1 MSQTGGKGP
10 GLFYVRSGI
19 SPSAKDV
26 LSEATFMRWYEEHV
40 EEVVAKSGIH
50 SLFRSASLH
59 QFDRQILLMN
69 DVSRYNATSKTSA
82 FNGSK
87 PFLTFPVLDD
97 IGFLLSEE
105 FKSISP
111 TSEILPGTGNVFDLV
126 EFDGNHLALRQN
138 LMIKKGNNEP
148 AKSIVTVE
156 IQPPTGLEADEV
168 SALLGKQVSRLNG
181 GSGYTGSLIFESCF
195 SFASAGARKPEGG
208 KMEMWHEP
216 PSWVAIHTFSGA
228 VGDDMVKLIELDL
241 HEMYGSTG
249 NMRSEVRAWSLQGS
263 FGGKKLFE

>member
-19 SPSAKDV
+19 APSAKDV
-26 LSEATFMRWYEEHV
+26 LSEATFMRWYEEHA

-50 SLFRSASLH
+50 SLFRA
-59 QFDRQILLMN
+59 FDE
-69 DVSRYNATSKTSA
+69 
-82 FNGSK
+82 SK

-105 FKSISP
+105 FKSISS
-111 TSEILPGTGNVFDLV
+111 TSEILPRTGNVFDLIK
-126 EFDGNHLALRQN
+126 FDGNHLALKQN
-138 LMIKKGNNEP
+138 LIIKKGSSEP

-156 IQPPTGLEADEV
+156 IQPPTGLKADEV

-181 GSGYTGSLIFESCF
+181 GSEYTGSLVFESCF
-195 SFASAGARKPEGG
+195 SFASAGAKKPEGG

-228 VGDDMVKLIELDL
+228 AGDDMVKLIELDL
-241 HEMYGSTG
+241 HKMHGSTG
-249 NMRSEVRAWSLQGS
+249 NMNSEVRAWSLQGS
-263 FGGKKLFE
+263 FGEKKLFE

>member
-19 SPSAKDV
+19 APSAKDV
-26 LSEATFMRWYEEHV
+26 LSEATFMRWYEEHA

-82 FNGSK
+82 FDGSK

-111 TSEILPGTGNVFDLV
+111 TSEILPGT
-126 EFDGNHLALRQN
+126 
-138 LMIKKGNNEP
+138 EP

-181 GSGYTGSLIFESCF
+181 GSEYTGSLVFESFF
-195 SFASAGARKPEGG
+195 SFVSAGAKKPEGG

-228 VGDDMVKLIELDL
+228 AGDDMVKLIELDL
-241 HEMYGSTG
+241 HKMHESTG
-249 NMRSEVRAWSLQGS
+249 NMNSEVRAWSLQGS
-263 FGGKKLFE
+263 FGEKKLFE

>member
-19 SPSAKDV
+19 APSAKDV
-26 LSEATFMRWYEEHV
+26 LSEATFMRWYEEHA

-50 SLFRSASLH
+50 SLFRA
-59 QFDRQILLMN
+59 FDE
-69 DVSRYNATSKTSA
+69 
-82 FNGSK
+82 SK

-105 FKSISP
+105 FKSISS
-111 TSEILPGTGNVFDLV
+111 TSEILPRTGNVFDLI
-126 EFDGNHLALRQN
+126 EFDGNHLALKQN
-138 LMIKKGNNEP
+138 LMIKKGSSEP

-181 GSGYTGSLIFESCF
+181 GSEYTGSLVFESCF
-195 SFASAGARKPEGG
+195 SFASAGAKKPEGG

-228 VGDDMVKLIELDL
+228 AGDDMVKLIELDL
-241 HEMYGSTG
+241 HKMHGSTG
-249 NMRSEVRAWSLQGS
+249 NMNSEVRAWSLQGS
-263 FGGKKLFE
+263 FGEKKLFE

>member
-19 SPSAKDV
+19 APSAKDV
-26 LSEATFMRWYEEHV
+26 LSEATFMRWYEEHA

-82 FNGSK
+82 FDGSK

-111 TSEILPGTGNVFDLV
+111 TSKILPGTGNVFDLV

-138 LMIKKGNNEP
+138 LMIKKGSNGAFPDCCQSSILTLMLCRASKEHRDSGDP
-148 AKSIVTVE
+148 AAHR
-156 IQPPTGLEADEV
+156 P
-168 SALLGKQVSRLNG
+168 
-181 GSGYTGSLIFESCF
+181 
-195 SFASAGARKPEGG
+195 
-208 KMEMWHEP
+208 
-216 PSWVAIHTFSGA
+216 
-228 VGDDMVKLIELDL
+228 
-241 HEMYGSTG
+241 
-249 NMRSEVRAWSLQGS
+249 
-263 FGGKKLFE
+263 

>member
-19 SPSAKDV
+19 APSAKDV
-26 LSEATFMRWYEEHV
+26 LSEATFMRWYEEHA

-50 SLFRSASLH
+50 SLFRA
-59 QFDRQILLMN
+59 FDE
-69 DVSRYNATSKTSA
+69 
-82 FNGSK
+82 SK

-105 FKSISP
+105 FKSISS
-111 TSEILPGTGNVFDLV
+111 TSEILPRTGNVFDLI
-126 EFDGNHLALRQN
+126 EFDGNHLALKQN
-138 LMIKKGNNEP
+138 LMIKKGSSEP

-156 IQPPTGLEADEV
+156 IQPPTGLKADEV

-181 GSGYTGSLIFESCF
+181 GSEYTGSLVFESCF
-195 SFASAGARKPEGG
+195 SFASAGAKKPEGG

-228 VGDDMVKLIELDL
+228 AGDDMVKLIELDL
-241 HEMYGSTG
+241 HKMHGSTG
-249 NMRSEVRAWSLQGS
+249 NMNSEVRAWSLQGS
-263 FGGKKLFE
+263 FGEKKLFE